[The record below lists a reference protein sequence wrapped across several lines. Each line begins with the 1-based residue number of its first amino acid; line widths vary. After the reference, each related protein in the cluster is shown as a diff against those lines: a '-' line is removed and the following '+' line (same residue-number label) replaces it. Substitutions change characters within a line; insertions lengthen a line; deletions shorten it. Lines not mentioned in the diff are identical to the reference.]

1 LRLCSGEAF
10 AHRSTANEG
19 QRNNPKSHPLAPIQ
33 EKNQKRADGTQSFL
47 SALLISLTDIIKDM
61 FPGLLAEDEGRI
73 AVTQNTVSDHQ
84 SGSEENESH
93 QHEYQNPHHR

>member
-1 LRLCSGEAF
+1 
-10 AHRSTANEG
+10 
-19 QRNNPKSHPLAPIQ
+19 
-33 EKNQKRADGTQSFL
+33 
-47 SALLISLTDIIKDM
+47 M

>member
-1 LRLCSGEAF
+1 MKNKEIIRNPT
-10 AHRSTANEG
+10 RSHLF
-19 QRNNPKSHPLAPIQ
+19 RK
-33 EKNQKRADGTQSFL
+33 KNQERADGTQSFL

-61 FPGLLAEDEGRI
+61 FPGLLAEDKGWI